1 LKKKFIEKSNLIH
14 SNKYDYSLVDY
25 KNNKTK
31 VKIICPIHGIFE
43 QTPYHHIC
51 RKQGCSKCS
60 KKYKPNTKEFID
72 KCLKIHENRYDYSLV
87 DYKNNKTKI
96 KIICPIHGIFEQT
109 PNNHINL
116 KQKCPFCEKNIP
128 TTEEFINECKKIHE
142 NRYDYSLVDYK
153 NNKTK
158 IKIICPIHGVFEQYP
173 YAHLKKKQGCNLC
186 YKKNMFD
193 DIYTFIEKSNLIHN
207 NKYDYSLTNYINSK
221 TKVKIICPKHGVFE
235 QIPNDHINGSG
246 CPKCKESIGEKII
259 RDILD
264 WKNVFYQCQKSFD
277 NCKNINKLTFDFYLP
292 KYNICIEY
300 DGEQHYKPIEFFGGS
315 ISLKKQKIR
324 DGIKT
329 RFCKE
334 NDIKLIR
341 IGYNENIN
349 EKLSKI
355 D

>member
-1 LKKKFIEKSNLIH
+1 MKKKFIEKSNLIH

-72 KCLKIHENRYDYSLV
+72 KCL
-87 DYKNNKTKI
+87 
-96 KIICPIHGIFEQT
+96 
-109 PNNHINL
+109 
-116 KQKCPFCEKNIP
+116 
-128 TTEEFINECKKIHE
+128 KIHE